1 MFKVLFI
8 LKSTYTKFDCPQ
20 SLYLCGF
27 PGLPRDKSPIVF
39 SVGKLSRLLPKAITY
54 DKDAVQT
61 SPEDKMSEIAAEVAD
76 IEAKLR
82 SLVVMKRR
90 TIHDVSMSI
99 AKLDSDAEQI
109 VLLGFF
115 VGGLSA
121 QRIAETVHYTV
132 RSVYRLKRRAVRNL
146 SIKLSQMSQ

>member
-1 MFKVLFI
+1 MTISETYKYLESVRRI
-8 LKSTYTKFDCPQ
+8 ESEIRKQQLKHDALESC
-20 SLYLCGF
+20 
-27 PGLPRDKSPIVF
+27 
-39 SVGKLSRLLPKAITY
+39 LLPKAITY

-61 SPEDKMSEIAAEVAD
+61 SPEDKISEIAAEVSD

-99 AKLDSDAEQI
+99 ANLDSDAEQI